1 MAPKNL
7 EAPSTRRIAIRSL
20 IAAVGAAVV
29 NNVYSFVYTAITGF
43 SIPEIINAGSVTM
56 ASILPVLLG
65 GLVYWG
71 ISRFSLPVANVALV
85 VGTLALFTL
94 LTIGSFDEMI
104 ARPGADPI
112 PAPEGF
118 AWLSAGL
125 HFAGPIFL
133 LALVPQWRRS

>member
-1 MAPKNL
+1 MAPRNL
-7 EAPSTRRIAIRSL
+7 DAPSFRQVAIRSL
-20 IAAVGAAVV
+20 IAAAGAAVI
-29 NNVYSFVYTAITGF
+29 NNLYSVVYTAITGF

-56 ASILPVLLG
+56 ASVLPVLLG

-85 VGTLALFTL
+85 VGTLALFTV
-94 LTIGSFDEMI
+94 LTIGSFAETI
-104 ARPGADPI
+104 QSPGMDPI

-125 HFAGPIFL
+125 HFAGPILL
-133 LALVPQWRRS
+133 LALVPRWRAG